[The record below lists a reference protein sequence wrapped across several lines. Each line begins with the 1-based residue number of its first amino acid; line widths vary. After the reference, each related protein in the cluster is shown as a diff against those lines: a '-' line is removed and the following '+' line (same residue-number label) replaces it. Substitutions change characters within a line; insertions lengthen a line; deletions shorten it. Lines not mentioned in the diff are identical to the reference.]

1 MDRLTSRRVCR
12 CFIVLLAAAL
22 TAGAS
27 AAQVVGVVSGVPPAQ
42 TVQGQP
48 RDRAPA
54 RRVGTAVIRGRVVD
68 GVTGAPVARARVR
81 VMNGPTSSSP
91 VLTDDEGAFE
101 FTKLP
106 SGPTTLMAEK
116 ATYMPGRV
124 PEMTATTVRARMQPL
139 VLRDGQ
145 LLENVTISLFHGGA
159 IAGRIIDAHGDPVEN
174 AQVRAARVVRSG
186 RPQTMGQVQS
196 NDLGEYRLPRLQP
209 GRYIVQVRPQPS
221 QGFQGAFMEGGPA
234 DVPLPQ
240 PIPTY
245 YPGALAISQ
254 AQPLTVA
261 RGETLSGV
269 DIMLVEG
276 TPSLVTGT
284 VVRADGGPV
293 AGGSVTSRFVG
304 SEMSGGFDFGGGT
317 GIRQGGVFQ
326 ITLPPGEYVLEANAQ
341 MTMPMG
347 PVRPSQ
353 EDQIFGTAR
362 ITVGGGAVEAVTIV
376 VGRGATASGKVVFE
390 GTTPA
395 PAAPGPT
402 NPPLFNPDG
411 PGCRQGTVT
420 IAADW
425 TFNVEGLG
433 GTCAASP
440 QPMFGRWTVKSVVF
454 RGQNI
459 FDQQMTFESGQHYND
474 IQIVVTDKRT
484 ADRPAGCRRRRTA
497 DSRVRGHSVPGGQEQ
512 MGTAV
517 EADANLYASHG
528 DERHDGASDAARR
541 YGKPARCGAGRC
553 PAAVH
558 RHPAGRVLP
567 GGRRRHRRR
576 GLAGSRRARTPR
588 AERDAGR
595 GHRRGPDRSAA
606 PPRQPL
612 GRHSLAVR
620 LYAPRMR
627 RVSTHAPR

>member
-12 CFIVLLAAAL
+12 CFIVLLAAVL

-27 AAQVVGVVSGVPPAQ
+27 VAQVVDVVSGVPPAP

-68 GVTGAPVARARVR
+68 GVTGAPVPRARVR

-91 VLTDDEGAFE
+91 VLTDAEGAFE

-106 SGPTTLMAEK
+106 SGPTTLVAEK

-124 PEMTATTVRARMQPL
+124 PEVTATTVRARMQPL

-145 LLENVTISLFHGGA
+145 LLENVTISLFQGGA
-159 IAGRIIDAHGDPVEN
+159 IAGRIVDAHGDPVEN

-284 VVRADGGPV
+284 VVRGDGGPV
-293 AGGSVTSRFVG
+293 AGGSVTSRVVG

-347 PVRPSQ
+347 PR
-353 EDQIFGTAR
+353 A
-362 ITVGGGAVEAVTIV
+362 TIAGRSGIWHGSDHRGRRC
-376 VGRGATASGKVVFE
+376 GRGRH
-390 GTTPA
+390 
-395 PAAPGPT
+395 
-402 NPPLFNPDG
+402 D
-411 PGCRQGTVT
+411 
-420 IAADW
+420 
-425 TFNVEGLG
+425 
-433 GTCAASP
+433 
-440 QPMFGRWTVKSVVF
+440 
-454 RGQNI
+454 
-459 FDQQMTFESGQHYND
+459 
-474 IQIVVTDKRT
+474 
-484 ADRPAGCRRRRTA
+484 RRRT
-497 DSRVRGHSVPGGQEQ
+497 
-512 MGTAV
+512 
-517 EADANLYASHG
+517 
-528 DERHDGASDAARR
+528 
-541 YGKPARCGAGRC
+541 
-553 PAAVH
+553 
-558 RHPAGRVLP
+558 
-567 GGRRRHRRR
+567 RRHSIGKGCLR
-576 GLAGSRRARTPR
+576 GNHPGS
-588 AERDAGR
+588 
-595 GHRRGPDRSAA
+595 SASGADQPA
-606 PPRQPL
+606 PLQ
-612 GRHSLAVR
+612 S
-620 LYAPRMR
+620 
-627 RVSTHAPR
+627 

>member
-1 MDRLTSRRVCR
+1 MDRMTSRRVCR
-12 CFIVLLAAAL
+12 CFIVLLAAML

-27 AAQVVGVVSGVPPAQ
+27 VAQVVDVVSGVPPAP

-68 GVTGAPVARARVR
+68 GVTGAPVPRARVR

-91 VLTDDEGAFE
+91 VLTDAEGAFE

-106 SGPTTLMAEK
+106 SGPTTLVAEK
-116 ATYMPGRV
+116 ATYMLGRV
-124 PEMTATTVRARMQPL
+124 PEVTATTVRARMQPL

-159 IAGRIIDAHGDPVEN
+159 IAGRIVDAHGDPVEN
-174 AQVRAARVVRSG
+174 AQVRAARVVRSS

-284 VVRADGGPV
+284 VVRGDGGPV
-293 AGGSVTSRFVG
+293 AGGSVTSRVVG

-347 PVRPSQ
+347 PVRPSP

-376 VGRGATASGKVVFE
+376 VGHGATASGKVVFE

-395 PAAPGPT
+395 PAPPGPT

-420 IAADW
+420 VAADW
-425 TFNVEGLG
+425 TFKVEGLG

-484 ADRPAGCRRRRTA
+484 QIDLQVAGDDGQPTREYVAILFPADKSKWGQQSRRTRIYTPAMATNAMMVPPMPPGAVASPPVAEPAGAPQRFTA
-497 DSRVRGHSVPGGQEQ
+497 IQPGEYFLVAVDDIGAEDWQDPGVLERLAPSATRVAVTDEAPIEVP
-512 MGTAV
+512 
-517 EADANLYASHG
+517 L
-528 DERHDGASDAARR
+528 
-541 YGKPARCGAGRC
+541 
-553 PAAVH
+553 
-558 RHPAGRVLP
+558 
-567 GGRRRHRRR
+567 
-576 GLAGSRRARTPR
+576 
-588 AERDAGR
+588 
-595 GHRRGPDRSAA
+595 
-606 PPRQPL
+606 
-612 GRHSLAVR
+612 
-620 LYAPRMR
+620 R
-627 RVSTHAPR
+627 RVSLSDVIR